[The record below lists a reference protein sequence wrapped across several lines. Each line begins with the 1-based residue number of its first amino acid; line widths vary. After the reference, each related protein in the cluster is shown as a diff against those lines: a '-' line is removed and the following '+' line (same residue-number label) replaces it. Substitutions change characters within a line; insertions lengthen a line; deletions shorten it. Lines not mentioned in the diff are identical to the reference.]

1 VEQTEDELKFKIYAV
16 DGNACL
22 VPETRDYKVKFVNI
36 ERYTG
41 AEVLK
46 NGLHIEVETEKSAI
60 FLKGIKPTDVVEI
73 TLVGVK

>member
-1 VEQTEDELKFKIYAV
+1 MFA
-16 DGNACL
+16 
-22 VPETRDYKVKFVNI
+22 NI

-46 NGLHIEVETEKSAI
+46 NGLHIDVETDKSSI
-60 FLKGIKPTDVVEI
+60 FLKGIKPTDVIEI